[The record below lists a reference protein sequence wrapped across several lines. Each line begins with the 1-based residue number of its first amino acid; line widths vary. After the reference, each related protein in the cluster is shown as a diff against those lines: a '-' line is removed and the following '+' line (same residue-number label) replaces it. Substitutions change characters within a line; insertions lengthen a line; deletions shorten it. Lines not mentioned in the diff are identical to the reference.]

1 MSKLEKAKEIIK
13 ENISDADCG
22 IFNCRGWI
30 GDIMTNIYNEDG
42 LCIDICYDC
51 AYFEVFGLS
60 IDEFAQLETYYH
72 ELRGW

>member
-22 IFNCRGWI
+22 IYNCRGCM
-30 GDIMTNIYNEDG
+30 GDRMTNIHNEDG
-42 LCIDICYDC
+42 LCIDICYGY

-60 IDEFAQLETYYH
+60 VAEFEELQKYY
-72 ELRGW
+72 EEIRG